1 MAKTKR
7 QYDIVRVTWT
17 DAEELGE
24 TGWNNLKGQL
34 KSARRPCPT
43 IVTVGFL
50 VYQDDTHVSVI
61 SSLGPDICGTVE
73 KIPMSFVAS
82 IDKLTVTPSN
92 PS

>member
-73 KIPMSFVAS
+73 KIPMGFVAR
-82 IDKLTVTPSN
+82 IDKLTVIPSEL
-92 PS
+92 S